1 VPASTRK
8 SLIGALA
15 ANLGIATTKFII
27 GGITGSTVMISEGIH
42 SLVDT
47 GNSGLMMF
55 GRWRSRRVADEEHP
69 LGYGMELYFWSFVV
83 AMVVF
88 GGGGGL
94 SIYQGVHAWTHPRE
108 PQSLWLS
115 YLVIGVAAVF
125 EGTSLII
132 GLREFAIYRKEL
144 KYDGSLL
151 ESIRASKNPAIFLTV
166 LEDTA
171 ALLGLVIAA
180 AGIALRAWTGRA
192 ELEAAASIAIGLVLM
207 IEAGVLAVECRGLI
221 TGESARPV
229 VVAQLREAIT
239 HHGGPLQIGAIRT
252 LQLGPESILV
262 ILELKPS
269 PVYGTPQLQPAIRTL
284 IGALREAMP
293 AVRHVTFELTG
304 TEPDPDPPPLSD

>member
-1 VPASTRK
+1 MPASTKK

-15 ANLGIATTKFII
+15 ANLGIAATKFII
-27 GGITGSTVMISEGIH
+27 GGISGSTVMLSEGIH

-47 GNSGLMMF
+47 GNSGLMMY
-55 GRWRSRRVADEEHP
+55 GRSRSRRVADEEHP

-83 AMVVF
+83 AMLVF

-115 YLVIGVAAVF
+115 YLVIGLAAVF
-125 EGTSLII
+125 EGASLVI

-144 KYDGSLL
+144 KYDGSLFD
-151 ESIRASKNPAIFLTV
+151 SIRASKNPAIFLTV

-171 ALLGLVIAA
+171 ALLGLAIAA
-180 AGIALRAWTGRA
+180 TGLALREWTGRP

-207 IEAGVLAVECRGLI
+207 VEAGILAVECRGLI

-229 VVAQLREAIT
+229 VVAQLREVIT
-239 HHGGPLQIGAIRT
+239 RHAGALQIGAIRT
-252 LQLGPESILV
+252 LQLGPEAILV
-262 ILELKPS
+262 ILELSPS
-269 PVYGTPQLQPAIRTL
+269 SGMPGLPRAIRTL